1 MTLNLSESMELTFV
15 NACTHRGGCERCRP
29 KGRSVFDKVHPE
41 WQLIYKSA
49 VQRRGLSCRC

>member
-1 MTLNLSESMELTFV
+1 MTLKLSESMELPFI
-15 NACTHRGGCERCRP
+15 NARTYRGGCERCRS
-29 KGRSVFDKVHPE
+29 KGRSVFDMVHPK